1 MTELGNHLW
10 QSTVFAAAAAL
21 ACWGLRNNRARTRY
35 WLWLAASVKFL
46 VPFSL
51 LVSLGGR
58 IVTPAHPMQAM
69 TATRVVSISN
79 SFAPMPPA
87 VVTAVSTPG
96 RVSGIRWWPGIL
108 GGVWLAGALIVTAG
122 WTRRWLEVR
131 RVHRQSR
138 PAPLDFAIPVAISP
152 AAMEPGVFGFVR
164 PVLLLPEGLA
174 ETLSPEQ
181 FETVLAHEQ
190 CHVESRD
197 NLTAALH
204 LAVATVFWFH
214 PAVWWIGRRLI
225 DERERACDEAVL
237 ADRNPPETYAQGI
250 LNICKFYRESPLPCA
265 AGVTGADLKQR
276 IREIMTRRASYR
288 LTVLR
293 KAVLAAA
300 AVAAVAIPLAIGV
313 LRAQTLP
320 PAPQYGYE
328 VASIKPS
335 DPGQTGSYLA
345 PGPQGGLRSTN
356 TSTMLLITFAYQ
368 CRDYQIVNAPA
379 WVASERFDVSFT
391 PDKPERS
398 PAPGMPREEAQSH
411 QKRNQQRMQ
420 AVLRDRFGLVL
431 RAETREMP
439 IYVMTLAKGGHKLSP
454 PKDPTSLGNM
464 RMAPDELTV
473 GNMEMRNLANGLA
486 NLLGRFVKDETGLT
500 GTYDF
505 KLKWKP
511 DPTSQRF
518 SAPRAEDGATD
529 DPGGDSIFGAMQEQL
544 GLKLVSGH
552 GPVPVFVVEK
562 IEKPSEN

>member
-1 MTELGNHLW
+1 MIELGNHLW
-10 QSTVFAAAAAL
+10 QSTLFAAAVAL
-21 ACWGLRNNRARTRY
+21 ACWALRKNRARTRY
-35 WLWLAASVKFL
+35 WLWLAASLKFL

-51 LVSLGGR
+51 LVSMGGR
-58 IVTPAHPMQAM
+58 MVTPAHPMQAV
-69 TATRVVSISN
+69 TATRVVQLST
-79 SFAPMPPA
+79 SFAPMPPM
-87 VVTAVSTPG
+87 VVRAASAPG
-96 RVSGIRWWPGIL
+96 RVTGVRWWPAVL
-108 GGVWLAGALIVTAG
+108 GGIWLVGALIVTAG
-122 WTRRWLEVR
+122 WTRRWLELR
-131 RVHRQSR
+131 RIRRQSQ
-138 PAPLDFAIPVAISP
+138 PAALDFAIPVAISS
-152 AAMEPGVFGFVR
+152 AAMEPGVFGFIR

-174 ETLSPEQ
+174 ETLSTEQ
-181 FETVLAHEQ
+181 FETVLVHEQ

-204 LAVATVFWFH
+204 LAVATLFWFH
-214 PAVWWIGRRLI
+214 PAVWFIGRRLI
-225 DERERACDEAVL
+225 EERERACDEAVL
-237 ADRNPPETYAQGI
+237 AEGNRPETYAQGI

-276 IREIMTRRASYR
+276 IREIMTLRASYR
-288 LTVLR
+288 LTAVR
-293 KAVLAAA
+293 KAVLAAG
-300 AVAAVAIPLAIGV
+300 AVVAVAIPLAIGV

-320 PAPQYGYE
+320 PAPEYGYE
-328 VASIKPS
+328 VVSVKRS

-368 CRDYQIVNAPA
+368 CRDYQIVNAPG
-379 WVASERFDVSFT
+379 WVTADRFDISFT
-391 PDKPERS
+391 PDKPERN
-398 PAPGMPREEAQSH
+398 PEPGMPREEVQSH

-454 PKDPTSLGNM
+454 PKDTKILGSM

-473 GNMEMRNLANGLA
+473 ANMEMKFLAGSLS
-486 NLLGRFVKDETGLT
+486 NLLGRYVRDDTGLT

-505 KLKWKP
+505 KMKWKP
-511 DPTSQRF
+511 DSSQRF
-518 SAPRAEDGATD
+518 NPPTRPEDANAD
-529 DPGGDSIFGAMQEQL
+529 DAGGGSIFGAMQEQL
-544 GLKLVSGH
+544 GLKLTSGR